1 MGIIGVFWA
10 VFLRFAMCLLI
21 LVGEC
26 LVCSTQRS
34 KSFSL
39 CSSLKLPS
47 WDTKIISFWPM
58 EKWWMENDQP
68 KCRVSSGGFKYT
80 GRSSLACL
88 EMLQHN
94 LGRWKLVNV
103 FADGPKCDDKHLQR
117 FIPLMFNYLSWRE
130 NTLVIK
136 NYCQILISVE
146 QKNDPCIAGKALPL
160 EGFLRINQW
169 M

>member
-1 MGIIGVFWA
+1 MFADSCWRVSGLFYPKVQKFLVMFLLKVAILGYKNHIILTHG
-10 VFLRFAMCLLI
+10 
-21 LVGEC
+21 
-26 LVCSTQRS
+26 
-34 KSFSL
+34 
-39 CSSLKLPS
+39 
-47 WDTKIISFWPM
+47 
-58 EKWWMENDQP
+58 KWWMENDQP

-160 EGFLRINQW
+160 QGFLRINQW